1 VSADGELQEVVL
13 LPDAVVL
20 KAHMTVQCATLIAEP
35 DAEHPDGQSCGN
47 VLEGEAEITF
57 EPGMAAEMGIE
68 CPACSKRVSA
78 ELGRPAKAVIPIAI
92 LIGSQVEETLPTEDE
107 DLDADAADEDGTQE
121 APGDEQRDVVELTP
135 ADQGAEEEA

>member
-1 VSADGELQEVVL
+1 MSADGELQEVVL

-20 KAHMTVQCATLIAEP
+20 KAHMTVQCATLIVEP
-35 DAEHPDGQSCGN
+35 TDENPEGQSCGN

-78 ELGRPAKAVIPIAI
+78 ELGRAAKAVIPIAI
-92 LIGSQVEETLPTEDE
+92 LIGQQVEETLPTEDE
-107 DLDADAADEDGTQE
+107 ELDAADGDDE
-121 APGDEQRDVVELTP
+121 APVDEPDPEREVVELTP
-135 ADQGAEEEA
+135 ADQGAEDEA